1 LGQPDVL
8 SEVLRVLEVVGSVQV
23 RAVASGNWGVHFE
36 AGSPAIFHLV
46 AHGRCW
52 VRVPDHAPVQM
63 VPGEVVL
70 VRAGVAHD
78 IVNSPTGATR
88 RSISPASR
96 PLYHTVSYHLGR
108 GRAECV
114 FICGALHF
122 ASAAQHPL
130 LTQLP
135 VLLHVTAADAPE
147 AIELGV
153 LLRQMQREAT
163 DGRPGADLIVR
174 RLSDVF
180 FVQILRAWFERQPV
194 GGGWLAAVSDPQIGV
209 ALRSI
214 HNDPRKHWS
223 VAALAR
229 EAALS
234 RSLFA
239 ARFAQLCG
247 EPPMHYVARW
257 RILLA
262 AEPLR
267 DGRETVASIA
277 TSVGYASVSSFVH
290 HVYPLDGREP
300 GQLSTPRTAGRLGR
314 VSDARCLV
322 DQPVAANPAEATGKR
337 RFQHCRH
344 AYSCCPPDAS

>member
-1 LGQPDVL
+1 
-8 SEVLRVLEVVGSVQV
+8 VLRVLEVVGSVQV
-23 RAVASGNWGVHFE
+23 RAVASGSWGVHFE
-36 AGSPAIFHLV
+36 AGEPAIFHLV
-46 AHGRCW
+46 EHGEGW
-52 VRVPDHAPVQM
+52 VRVPDHVPIHLL
-63 VPGEVVL
+63 PGEVVL
-70 VRAGVAHD
+70 VRAGVEHD
-78 IVNSPTGATR
+78 IVHSPTGATR
-88 RSISPASR
+88 RSVSPANR
-96 PLYHTVSYHLGR
+96 PLYHAVSYHLGR
-108 GRAECV
+108 GRPECV
-114 FICGALHF
+114 FICGAVHF

-135 VLLHVTAADAPE
+135 VLLHVTAADAPD
-147 AIELGV
+147 AIELAV

-163 DGRPGADLIVR
+163 DGRPGADLIIR

-194 GGGWLAAVSDPQIGV
+194 GGGWLAAVSDPRIGV

-214 HNDPRKHWS
+214 HTDPSKHWS
-223 VAALAR
+223 VSALAR

-262 AEPLR
+262 TEPLR

-277 TSVGYASVSSFVH
+277 TSVGYASVASFV
-290 HVYPLDGREP
+290 RAF
-300 GQLSTPRTAGRLGR
+300 TRLMGESPASFR
-314 VSDARCLV
+314 RRAFPSA
-322 DQPVAANPAEATGKR
+322 PVRG
-337 RFQHCRH
+337 
-344 AYSCCPPDAS
+344 